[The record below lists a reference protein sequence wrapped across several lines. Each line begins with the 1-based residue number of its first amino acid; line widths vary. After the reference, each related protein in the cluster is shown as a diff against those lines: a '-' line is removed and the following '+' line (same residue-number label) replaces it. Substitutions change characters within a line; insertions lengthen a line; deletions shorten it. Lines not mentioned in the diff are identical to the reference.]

1 MNEKRTKILTVV
13 AVLLMTGAIL
23 ATVPFMTGGV
33 NGDENGNITIN
44 VQDTDNNPVNGYYV
58 ELYDILND
66 AKFVYNDLSFTT
78 TLKDIPPGHYEIVFP
93 TQEIG
98 NKVYFRSSGLI
109 SVEPAET
116 NATSFTLSYV
126 VENLSVNGTVKSQSG
141 DLLANATVTISDV
154 NSDFSKQVKTNE
166 TGYYETTIYGGR
178 FLISIEYAG
187 YVINYTYINI
197 SADITVNG
205 TLRDTPYIWGSV
217 LDENNEVLAGEVNI
231 ILYDKNNKTT
241 IFYTSDTGAYMV
253 SIYKGNFSMFIT
265 ADGYNLYYNPSV
277 DCDGSSIAMG
287 SIPLTKAVTGKMDY
301 GISFV
306 NDDFNT
312 ISVYQ
317 MWKIA
322 PAHTINALPGSQF
335 GNLRLQID
343 YAFGNMDGQVDTAER
358 NAFVTWLD
366 EHMIQ
371 VSSAELLSVNGT
383 YYGLNTVQNIIVEN
397 IAGSVDSDAPAFI
410 NSTFEMSSYNDIT
423 ASSEIPV
430 RMVVNYD
437 SPARDYR
444 YALTLPAG
452 YERTQLSAPSNVD
465 VSGFVSID
473 INPSEGTGTGTVSF
487 TAEKSLAGNASI
499 NVATGEYVYER
510 RDANDTYIV
519 KKDKKVSFNAI
530 FTDPNGNEDYA
541 NYTWNFGD
549 GETAYGKSVEHA
561 FSRGGEYTV
570 TLTVYEADGEANT
583 TTADVIIQVDDIEPT
598 PVIDANM
605 TTVDENQAIEFN
617 ASASSDYVFGTT
629 EGIVLSYHWDF
640 GDDATS
646 TQKVVEHTYDTW
658 GTYTVTLNVTD
669 AVGNYAVDTITIT
682 VVDITPPV
690 PKFNWTVGNETK
702 EDTGGT
708 ISLKEGDTVEFDAT
722 PSYDPDG
729 FHEDEKGEIR
739 SYQWALKDGDTTLS
753 SSTTAILTYTFDTP
767 GTYTLELN
775 VTDAVGNYKE
785 ISRLV
790 EVKYGP
796 RPRLEV
802 NNLTLSTNSPA
813 EGETIYI
820 IANVSNFGDDYANSP
835 NVVFYVNG
843 DALGGE
849 VKFYKY
855 ENGSLVETGASIPN
869 GEYRIVKIAW
879 TPTQGTYVIKVNATD
894 PMEPTGS
901 SITHEKEIK
910 VTVGPAA
917 WMGMIPVIILLAVIG
932 AIVGLY
938 YMYTKGIGP
947 FGEHG
952 GKQEKSKKKEKK

>member
-1 MNEKRTKILTVV
+1 MNEKRTKILTIV
-13 AVLLMTGAIL
+13 AVLLMMGAIL

-58 ELYDILND
+58 EIYDIFND
-66 AKFVYNDLSFTT
+66 REFVYNDLSFTA

-98 NKVYFRSSGLI
+98 NKVYFRSSSLI
-109 SVEPAET
+109 SIEPAET
-116 NATSFTLSYV
+116 NATSFTLSYA
-126 VENLSVNGTVKSQSG
+126 VENLTVNGTVKSQNG
-141 DLLANATVTISDV
+141 DALANATVTISDV
-154 NSDFSKQVKTNE
+154 NSDFSKQVRTNE
-166 TGYYETTIYGGR
+166 TGYYETTIYGGS
-178 FLISIEYAG
+178 FLIGIEYSG
-187 YVINYTYINI
+187 YVINYTYKDIVT
-197 SADITVNG
+197 DITVNG
-205 TLRDTPYIWGSV
+205 TLTDTPYIWGSV
-217 LDENNEVLAGEVNI
+217 LDENNEVLADQVKI
-231 ILYDKNNKTT
+231 ILYDKNNQKT

-253 SIYKGNFSMFIT
+253 SIYKGNFSMFIA
-265 ADGYNLYYNPSV
+265 ADGYDLYYNPSV

-287 SIPLTKAVTGKMDY
+287 STPLTKAVTGRMAYD
-301 GISFV
+301 ISFV

-312 ISVYQ
+312 ISVSQ
-317 MWKIA
+317 IWKIT
-322 PAHTINALPGSQF
+322 PTHTINALPGSEF

-343 YAFGNMDGQVDTAER
+343 YAFGNMDGQVNTTER
-358 NAFVTWLD
+358 NKFVNWLD
-366 EHMIQ
+366 EHTIP
-371 VSSAELLSVNGT
+371 VSSVDLLSVNGT
-383 YYGLNTVQNIIVEN
+383 YYGLSNVQSIAVEN
-397 IAGSVDSDAPAFI
+397 IAGSVDSDAPAFV
-410 NSTFEMSSYNDIT
+410 NSTFEMTSYNTIF

-430 RMVVNYD
+430 RMLVNYD
-437 SPARDYR
+437 SGYRDYE
-444 YALTLPAG
+444 YSLALPAG
-452 YERTQLSAPSNVD
+452 YERTQLSAPSDVD
-465 VSGFVSID
+465 VSGFASISV
-473 INPSEGTGTGTVSF
+473 NPYEGTGATAVSF
-487 TAEKSLAGNASI
+487 VAEKSLAGNASI
-499 NVATGEYVYER
+499 SVATGEYVYER
-510 RDANDTYIV
+510 SDVNDTYIV
-519 KKDKKVSFNAI
+519 KKNKNVSFNAI

-549 GETAYGKSVEHA
+549 GETAYGKSATHA

-570 TLTVYEADGEANT
+570 TLTVYEADGEGNT
-583 TTADVIIQVDDIEPT
+583 TTAEVTVQVDDIDPT

-605 TTVDENQAIEFN
+605 TTADENEAIEFN
-617 ASASSDYVFGTT
+617 ASASSDYVYGSI
-629 EGIVLSYHWDF
+629 EGMVVSYNWDF
-640 GDDATS
+640 GDDVTS
-646 TQKVVEHTYDTW
+646 TQKVVEHTYDKW

-669 AVGNYAVDTITIT
+669 AVGNYAVETLTIT

-702 EDTGGT
+702 EDAGGT
-708 ISLKEGDTVEFDAT
+708 ISIKEGDTVEFDAT

-729 FHEDEKGEIR
+729 FHEDDKGEIS
-739 SYQWALKDGDTTLS
+739 SYQWTLKDGDTTLS
-753 SSTTAILTYTFDTP
+753 SSTTAILAYTFNTP

-785 ISRLV
+785 ISRIV

-813 EGETIYI
+813 DGETIYI
-820 IANVSNFGDDYANSP
+820 IANVSNFGDAYANSP

-855 ENGSLVETGASIPN
+855 ENGSLVETATSIPN

-894 PMEPTGS
+894 PMEPAGS

-917 WMGMIPVIILLAVIG
+917 WMGMIPVIILLVVIG
-932 AIVGLY
+932 AIIGLY

-952 GKQEKSKKKEKK
+952 GKPEKSKKKEKK